1 MMRGGRAWLV
11 LALLLPALSGCG
23 TWEVL
28 KPAAYVPES
37 TGLYDV
43 DRLTDREKVLFR
55 SDFSVELNQF
65 TDKRTPRSL
74 MAQQPKGI
82 IYQYEPDDLVQGV
95 TYRLP
100 TLLETY
106 LTYRPRKA
114 KHYQVDVAVTELQT
128 YIKTGNI
135 FDGRFGRY
143 AVRLELA
150 VVVRRPDSRVVLAR
164 SYRQRLEAPR
174 KSYDGRNPTLE
185 TDRAAMF
192 DLVDMAM
199 RKTAENIGWDIRR
212 NDYLKWDVQ
221 DDPSQRHPAP
231 LKTRP
236 TLLLP
241 EDAAEQRLP
250 DSWQDGP
257 SELPTDEPVTVP
269 EVWRAVPGGGAAP
282 APFDDKGES
291 PALPLAVPP
300 RG

>member
-1 MMRGGRAWLV
+1 MLAMVRPKVMLAMV
-11 LALLLPALSGCG
+11 LALWLPALSGCG
-23 TWEVL
+23 TWEML
-28 KPAAYVPES
+28 KPAVYVPQS
-37 TGLYDV
+37 NGIFNGT
-43 DRLTDREKVLFR
+43 RLTDREKVVFR

-65 TDKRTPRSL
+65 TDQRTPRSL
-74 MAQQPKGI
+74 QAQQPKGI
-82 IYQYEPDDLVQGV
+82 IYQYDPDDLLQGV

-100 TLLETY
+100 VLLETY

-164 SYRQRLEAPR
+164 SYRQRMETTR
-174 KSYDGRNPTLE
+174 SSYDGRNPTVE

-212 NDYLKWDVQ
+212 NDYFRWDVQ
-221 DDPSQRHPAP
+221 DDANQPAAAP
-231 LKTRP
+231 LP
-236 TLLLP
+236 TNP
-241 EDAAEQRLP
+241 TVVAPQDIMPDEDAKPAM
-250 DSWQDGP
+250 QDGA
-257 SELPTDEPVTVP
+257 D
-269 EVWRAVPGGGAAP
+269 AAP
-282 APFDDKGES
+282 V
-291 PALPLAVPP
+291 LPLAVMP